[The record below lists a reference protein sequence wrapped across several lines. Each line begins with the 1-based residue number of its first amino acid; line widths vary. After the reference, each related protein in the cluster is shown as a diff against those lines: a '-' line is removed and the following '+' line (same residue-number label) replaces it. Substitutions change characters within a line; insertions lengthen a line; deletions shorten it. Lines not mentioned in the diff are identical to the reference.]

1 MSRMTGIQ
9 AQALARF
16 IEPVRPDWD
25 FHGVRAALSALDLS
39 WDVAAWVAIQCA
51 ADPTAKTPG
60 AMSNPIYRTG
70 PAPEPVSVVPSI
82 GRDNVI
88 RLRREQAALANTAAS
103 PERIAAIRALS
114 KFPRKPTPEGTPA

>member
-1 MSRMTGIQ
+1 MNEVQ
-9 AQALARF
+9 ATALARYVQ
-16 IEPVRPDWD
+16 IIRPDWD
-25 FHGVRAALSALDLS
+25 FPGIRVALLKLDADSL
-39 WDVAAWVAIQCA
+39 VAPWIACQCA
-51 ADPTAKTPG
+51 GDPTTKTPG

-70 PAPEPVSVVPSI
+70 GQPAPAEVVPSI

-88 RLRREQAALANTAAS
+88 RLRREQAALADTAAS